1 MSDNAVPV
9 LGADQLRQ
17 LARQAQPDPACPDC
31 AGLVCPGW
39 ESVPGGYDASPLRRV
54 GTLRGPGDDVP
65 TLAEYH
71 PAGTH
76 AWSADAPIAPAFH
89 PYNRCEVWQC
99 ARCARAFLRYT
110 EYGGY
115 YKEDRIR
122 AIDATRVADVPAP

>member
-1 MSDNAVPV
+1 MKDIALPV
-9 LGADQLRQ
+9 LDTPALER
-17 LARQAQPDPACPDC
+17 LARQPRTRARCDAC
-31 AGLVCPGW
+31 AALVCPGW
-39 ESVPGGYDASPLRRV
+39 ESVPGGFDEKALRRV
-54 GTLRGPGDDVP
+54 GTLRRPDEEDP

-76 AWSADAPIAPAFH
+76 TWSADAPIAPAFH

-99 ARCARAFLRYT
+99 AQCALPFLRYT

-122 AIDATRVADVPAP
+122 ALDAALIAWPAA